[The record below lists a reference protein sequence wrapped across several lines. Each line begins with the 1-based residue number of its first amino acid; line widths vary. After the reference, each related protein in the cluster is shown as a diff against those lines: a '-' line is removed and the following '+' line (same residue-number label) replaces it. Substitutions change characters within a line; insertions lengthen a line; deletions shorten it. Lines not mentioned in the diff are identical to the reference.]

1 MISTVAGYQT
11 SQLVNYLTPLG
22 VVIAVLL
29 AAVIIARVTS
39 RKQRIDE
46 EHYRNLA
53 EATFEA
59 IILSA
64 DGQIYDCNDRATELT
79 GYAREEL
86 VGRSLYT
93 LFSAE
98 FHQQVRDNIARD
110 YDQPYEIEGV
120 KRDGCRCLLEVRGRT
135 FRSGDK
141 LFRASALRDITDLR
155 EREREEQFRMLS
167 AAVEH
172 SPASIVI
179 TDARGSIEY
188 VNPAFCRLTGYSAEE
203 ALGQNPRIL
212 KAGDQPRELYK
223 ELWDTLLR
231 GDEWRGEFHN
241 KRKDG
246 SLFWETASISA
257 IRNAKGAIKH
267 FVAIKDDITERKEM
281 RDQLQQMAQFDM
293 LTGLPNRRMVL
304 DQLAKMVALA
314 KRGNQRFA
322 LLFVDL
328 DGFKRI
334 NDSYGHEAGDRV
346 LKTVAARLSAC
357 IRSSDIVGR
366 MGGDEFTV
374 ILSTLTHY
382 EDAGQVAEK
391 ILQTLR
397 LPITLPSGVQDR
409 IGSSIGIS
417 VFPED
422 AQDGDGLLATADD
435 AMYEV
440 KHAGKNGYRFYH
452 ACTARKAPQGGSSG
466 SSD

>member
-1 MISTVAGYQT
+1 MTTPADTYLPAFVAAYD
-11 SQLVNYLTPLG
+11 LPLA
-22 VVIAVLL
+22 IAVAVAL
-29 AAVIIARVTS
+29 AGFALCRLTS
-39 RKQRIDE
+39 GKYRIEE

-53 EATFEA
+53 EATFEG

-64 DGQIYDCNDRATELT
+64 DGQVFDCNDRAVAIT
-79 GYAREEL
+79 GYPRDEL
-86 VGRSLYT
+86 IGQSLYR
-93 LFSAE
+93 LFAAE
-98 FHQQVRDNIARD
+98 FHQTVRDNIARD
-110 YDQPYEIEGV
+110 FGQPYEIEGIR
-120 KRDGCRCLLEVRGRT
+120 RDGSRCLLEVRGKT
-135 FRSGDK
+135 FRSGK
-141 LFRASALRDITDLR
+141 QTFRASALRDITDIR
-155 EREREEQFRMLS
+155 RREEQFRMLS

-172 SPASIVI
+172 SPSSIVI
-179 TDARGSIEY
+179 TDAQGTIEY
-188 VNPAFCRLTGYSAEE
+188 VNPAFCRLTGYAPEE

-212 KAGDQPRELYK
+212 KAGDQSPELYRELW
-223 ELWDTLLR
+223 ETLQR
-231 GDEWRGEFHN
+231 GEEWRGEFHN
-241 KRKDG
+241 RRKDG
-246 SLFWETASISA
+246 SLFWEMASISA
-257 IRNAKGAIKH
+257 IRDRSGGIRH
-267 FVAIKDDITERKEM
+267 FVAIKEDITERKQL
-281 RDQLQQMAQFDM
+281 RDQLEQMAQFDM
-293 LTGLPNRRMVL
+293 LTGLPNRRMLL
-304 DQLAKMVALA
+304 DQLAQMVALA
-314 KRGNQRFA
+314 RRGNQRFA

-357 IRSSDIVGR
+357 IRSSDVVGR

-374 ILSTLTHY
+374 ILSTLTRY

-397 LPITLPSGVQDR
+397 RPITLPSGMQDQ

-452 ACTARKAPQGGSSG
+452 ACSPAARRGEVSG
-466 SSD
+466 ETG

>member
-1 MISTVAGYQT
+1 MTGPAIT
-11 SQLVNYLTPLG
+11 QLTAQLTDYGVPLG
-22 VVIAVLL
+22 IVVTVLL
-29 AAVIIARVTS
+29 AGFFICRLTS
-39 RKQRIDE
+39 RKYRIDE

-53 EATFEA
+53 EATFEG

-79 GYAREEL
+79 GYSREQL
-86 VGRSLYT
+86 IGRSLYS
-93 LFSAE
+93 LFAAG
-98 FHQQVRDNIARD
+98 FHQVVRDNIARD

-120 KRDGCRCLLEVRGRT
+120 KHDGSHYQLEVRGKT

-141 LFRASALRDITDLR
+141 LFRASALRDITEL
-155 EREREEQFRMLS
+155 REREEQFRMLS

-179 TDARGSIEY
+179 TDAKGNIEY

-203 ALGQNPRIL
+203 ALGKNPRIL
-212 KAGDQPRELYK
+212 KAGDQPPELYREL
-223 ELWDTLLR
+223 WQTLLR
-231 GDEWRGEFHN
+231 GEEWRGEFHN
-241 KRKDG
+241 RRKDG
-246 SLFWETASISA
+246 RHFWESASISA
-257 IRNAKGAIKH
+257 IKNAKGAIRH
-267 FVAIKDDITERKEM
+267 FVAIKDDITERKQM

-304 DQLAKMVALA
+304 DRLAQMVALA

-334 NDSYGHEAGDRV
+334 NDTYGHEAGDRV
-346 LKTVAARLSAC
+346 LKIVAARLSAC

-397 LPITLPSGVQDR
+397 LPITMPSGVQDR

-422 AQDGDGLLATADD
+422 ALEGDGLLATADD

>member
-1 MISTVAGYQT
+1 MTISATTHHTALLAKY
-11 SQLVNYLTPLG
+11 G
-22 VVIAVLL
+22 VPMVLAVTFAVLL
-29 AAVIIARVTS
+29 LGFVICRLTN

-155 EREREEQFRMLS
+155 EREEQFRMLS

-223 ELWDTLLR
+223 DLWDTLLR

-241 KRKDG
+241 RRKDG

-304 DQLAKMVALA
+304 DRLAQMVSLA

-374 ILSTLTHY
+374 ILSTLTNY

-397 LPITLPSGVQDR
+397 RPITLPSGVQDK

-452 ACTARKAPQGGSSG
+452 ACAAKNAPQGGASCA
-466 SSD
+466 SD